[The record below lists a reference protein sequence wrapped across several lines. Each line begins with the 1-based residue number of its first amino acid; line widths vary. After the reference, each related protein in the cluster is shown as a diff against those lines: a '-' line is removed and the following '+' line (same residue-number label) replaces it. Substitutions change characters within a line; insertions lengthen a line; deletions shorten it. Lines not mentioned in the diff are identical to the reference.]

1 MGQKPSLHA
10 ASERTTKKARWLK
23 EADVKIGDPSEGDE
37 DDESDWSDWNA
48 KAGIGAK
55 RTSTPNRDIGLSTYE
70 TTSGAEEED
79 DSDPE
84 DRMSRAGNNE
94 SPLQVG
100 SQELRYINSPTDGP
114 TKAEEEDAEEEGES
128 EVPYSPS
135 SRNSDGVVE
144 MAMSGDEAESNEGL
158 ARRSPASEVL
168 RPEETSGQNTPDFQ
182 NTTQHDE
189 DLAPVRITTSDQDTS
204 SPNSIFDTV
213 QDSTLMDNTPIEK
226 ATLKRKRRS
235 AGGKVSGGQG
245 LPPHKRRKHSIFSP
259 PTSVPPEDEEV
270 PRDPSPGLRAIQGR
284 FKINPPAIKPKTIL
298 DQVGQDQESVAT
310 WVKPLSLNSS
320 LKHPLFN
327 PSPSKCSLQS
337 RPVDLV
343 SQSAKPSAAAGS
355 GTRHRS
361 TRKSEQSKDNVASLV
376 RDSSNNE
383 VSTMRKKS
391 RTVFSSPK
399 GKSKAKPGVEYSSPP
414 KAKDRNTKVNS
425 NRERKRKRRP
435 SLSEASAIG
444 DVQSELE
451 AGQRSMDEP
460 ESASDVNDSDA
471 ESEKSAEDSTS
482 SNELTCKTCNQ
493 KFRREKH
500 LRRHKKNNNAHTKTY
515 ECGKCGEE
523 FDDKT
528 SLLRHQSQEQ
538 HPRETFHVQRTGP
551 FSESEIRKLE
561 QFMVDYCD
569 EHGIDETVFRQM
581 MTDSCRR
588 RRNATWSWPGVTRFE
603 FLNEYYDVLPNR
615 AHKSM
620 QRYKERNFQN
630 LDHKREWTEEDDK
643 LLIDLVNELGPK
655 WIEIGLRLNRTQDSV
670 TQRYKKKLKDRDAV
684 RYGTWSSHENETL
697 AKAIEGIKDELGL
710 AKIPDTDDKISWA
723 EVSKRIG
730 GIRTAHQCS
739 THWHRVQRFKH
750 KSSPRGIKGG
760 RKVKSKEFVS
770 SDDGEDPGGLE
781 VDQRRERFV
790 GVAIPKKSSE
800 KSYQA
805 KSKYFPQS
813 DGPALETS
821 ENPEDAQHHPD
832 AAAWARPSPLLGS
845 SDPDERDPTSPPIDS
860 HNRNSTGYTKH
871 DANPNESVLRTA
883 DEWERIL
890 KAEKQSLPPIAA
902 AGAQDGVPNSEGIQ
916 LSQENAV
923 RDASPG
929 ASSARRKGPKANSKV
944 SRNPLNKTRREVI
957 TLSQAFEQTQ
967 APTSALRQL
976 TPNGLDISG
985 SNSSRPSPDVEL
997 KLRPNLSQALGIS
1010 QQQSVRRTLFT
1021 DINLNKVDHDI
1032 ARHELG
1038 DSSGETDEETSVED
1052 AEGPG
1057 GNTRWAGD
1065 EHAAALKDSE
1075 PEHSDR
1081 QEEQISARSMFG
1093 RATIYGENGAAVN
1106 QSTESES
1113 DDTSDEDNGSEEE
1126 SYSGEEASKSE
1137 YESAVTEGSDE
1148 EDGNEDSNDSM
1159 VKETR
1164 NDWLANI
1171 KESAKLSQQQ
1181 ASTTSHKIT
1190 GENDDETSSDSS
1202 SSDSSSSSE

>member
-70 TTSGAEEED
+70 TTSGAEGEN

-94 SPLQVG
+94 PPLQVG
-100 SQELRYINSPTDGP
+100 SQELRYISSPTDGP
-114 TKAEEEDAEEEGES
+114 TKAEEEDAEEEGE
-128 EVPYSPS
+128 PYSPA

-144 MAMSGDEAESNEGL
+144 MAMSDDGAEPNEGL
-158 ARRSPASEVL
+158 ARRSPTSEVL
-168 RPEETSGQNTPDFQ
+168 RPEETSEQNTPDFQ

-245 LPPHKRRKHSIFSP
+245 PPPHKRRKHSTFSP
-259 PTSVPPEDEEV
+259 PTSVPPEEEEV
-270 PRDPSPGLRAIQGR
+270 PRDPSPGLIAIQGR
-284 FKINPPAIKPKTIL
+284 FKINRPAIKPKTIL

-327 PSPSKCSLQS
+327 PSPLKRPLQS

-343 SQSAKPSAAAGS
+343 FQSVKPSAAAGS
-355 GTRHRS
+355 GTRHPS
-361 TRKSEQSKDNVASLV
+361 TRESGQGKDNVASLV

-383 VSTMRKKS
+383 VSTMRK
-391 RTVFSSPK
+391 TVFSSPK

-414 KAKDRNTKVNS
+414 KAKDGNTGLSS
-425 NRERKRKRRP
+425 NRKRKRKRRP
-435 SLSEASAIG
+435 SLPETSGID

-460 ESASDVNDSDA
+460 ESASDVNNSDA

-482 SNELTCKTCNQ
+482 PNELTCKTCNQ
-493 KFRREKH
+493 IFRREKH
-500 LRRHKKNNNAHTKTY
+500 LRRHKKNNSTHTKTY

-523 FDDKT
+523 YDDKT
-528 SLLRHQSQEQ
+528 SLLRHQSREQ
-538 HPRETFHVQRTGP
+538 HPRETFHVRRTGP

-569 EHGIDETVFRQM
+569 EHGIDEAIFRQM

-588 RRNATWSWPGVTRFE
+588 GRNATWSWPGVTKFE

-630 LDHKREWTEEDDK
+630 LDHKREWTGEDDK

-697 AKAIEGIKDELGL
+697 AKAIEEIKDELGL

-730 GIRTAHQCS
+730 GVRTAHQCS
-739 THWHRVQRFKH
+739 THWYRVQRFN
-750 KSSPRGIKGG
+750 KSSSRGIKGG
-760 RKVKSKEFVS
+760 RKAKSKEFVS
-770 SDDGEDPGGLE
+770 SDDGEDLGGLE
-781 VDQRRERFV
+781 VDQPRERFA
-790 GVAIPKKSSE
+790 GVTIPKKSSK

-813 DGPALETS
+813 DSPALETS

-832 AAAWARPSPLLGS
+832 AAAWTRSSPLLGS

-860 HNRNSTGYTKH
+860 HNRNSTGRTKH
-871 DANPNESVLRTA
+871 DVNPNESVLRTA

-890 KAEKQSLPPIAA
+890 KAEKQSLPPIAVA
-902 AGAQDGVPNSEGIQ
+902 DAQDGIPNSEGIQ
-916 LSQENAV
+916 LSHENAA

-957 TLSQAFEQTQ
+957 TLSQAFEKTQ
-967 APTSALRQL
+967 APTSALHPL

-985 SNSSRPSPDVEL
+985 SNSSRPSPDIEL
-997 KLRPNLSQALGIS
+997 KLQPNLSQALGTS

-1021 DINLNKVDHDI
+1021 DINLNEVDHDI
-1032 ARHELG
+1032 GKCELG

-1057 GNTRWAGD
+1057 GNTRRAGGK
-1065 EHAAALKDSE
+1065 HVAALKDSE

-1081 QEEQISARSMFG
+1081 QEKQISTRSMFR
-1093 RATIYGENGAAVN
+1093 RAAIYDENGAAVN
-1106 QSTESES
+1106 QSTETSES
-1113 DDTSDEDNGSEEE
+1113 SDTSDEDDGSEEE

-1137 YESAVTEGSDE
+1137 YESAVTEGGGE
-1148 EDGNEDSNDSM
+1148 EDENEDSNDSM

-1190 GENDDETSSDSS
+1190 GENNDETSSDSS

>member
-10 ASERTTKKARWLK
+10 ASERTTKKAACLK
-23 EADVKIGDPSEGDE
+23 EADAKTGDPSDGDE

-48 KAGIGAK
+48 KASVGAK

-84 DRMSRAGNNE
+84 DRMLRAGNNE
-94 SPLQVG
+94 PPLQVG
-100 SQELRYINSPTDGP
+100 SQELRHINSPTDGP
-114 TKAEEEDAEEEGES
+114 TKAEEEDAEEEGER
-128 EVPYSPS
+128 EVPYSPAF
-135 SRNSDGVVE
+135 RNSDGVVE
-144 MAMSGDEAESNEGL
+144 MAMSDDEAESNEGF

-168 RPEETSGQNTPDFQ
+168 RPEETSEQNTPDFQ

-189 DLAPVRITTSDQDTS
+189 DLAPIRITTSDQDTS
-204 SPNSIFDTV
+204 SPNSIFDTA
-213 QDSTLMDNTPIEK
+213 QDLTLMDNTPTEK

-235 AGGKVSGGQG
+235 AGGKVSDEQG
-245 LPPHKRRKHSIFSP
+245 PPPHKRRKHSIFSP

-270 PRDPSPGLRAIQGR
+270 PRDPSPGLIAIQGR
-284 FKINPPAIKPKTIL
+284 FKINRPAVKPKTVL
-298 DQVGQDQESVAT
+298 DRVGQDQESVTT

-327 PSPSKCSLQS
+327 PSPLKRPLQS

-361 TRKSEQSKDNVASLV
+361 TRKSGQNKENVDSLV
-376 RDSSNNE
+376 RDSSDNE

-414 KAKDRNTKVNS
+414 KAKDGNTRLGSNTK
-425 NRERKRKRRP
+425 RKRKRRP
-435 SLSEASAIG
+435 SLSETSAID

-460 ESASDVNDSDA
+460 ESASDVNNSDA
-471 ESEKSAEDSTS
+471 ESENSTEDSAS
-482 SNELTCKTCNQ
+482 PNELTCKTCNE

-500 LRRHKKNNNAHTKTY
+500 LRRHMKNNNARTETY

-588 RRNATWSWPGVTRFE
+588 GRNATWSWAGVTRFE
-603 FLNEYYDVLPNR
+603 FLSEYYDVLPNR

-630 LDHKREWTEEDDK
+630 LDHKREWTVEDDK

-684 RYGTWSSHENETL
+684 RYGTWSSDENETL
-697 AKAIEGIKDELGL
+697 AKVIEEIKDELGL

-723 EVSKRIG
+723 EVSKRMG
-730 GIRTAHQCS
+730 GTRTAHQCS

-750 KSSPRGIKGG
+750 KSGPRGIKGG
-760 RKVKSKEFVS
+760 RKAKSKEFVS
-770 SDDGEDPGGLE
+770 SDGEDSGELE
-781 VDQRRERFV
+781 VDQRRERFA

-800 KSYQA
+800 KSYQT

-813 DGPALETS
+813 NGPALETS
-821 ENPEDAQHHPD
+821 ENLEDAQHHPD
-832 AAAWARPSPLLGS
+832 AAAWARSSPLLGS
-845 SDPDERDPTSPPIDS
+845 SDPDERDLTSSPIDS
-860 HNRNSTGYTKH
+860 HNHNSAGRAKH
-871 DANPNESVLRTA
+871 DINPNESVLRTA

-902 AGAQDGVPNSEGIQ
+902 VDAQDGIPNNEGIQ
-916 LSQENAV
+916 LSQENAA

-929 ASSARRKGPKANSKV
+929 VSSARRKGLKANSKV
-944 SRNPLNKTRREVI
+944 TRNPLNKTRGKVT

-985 SNSSRPSPDVEL
+985 SNSSRPSPDIEL
-997 KLRPNLSQALGIS
+997 KLRPDSSQALGTS

-1021 DINLNKVDHDI
+1021 DINLNEVDHDI
-1032 ARHELG
+1032 GRHELG
-1038 DSSGETDEETSVED
+1038 DSSGETDEETSMED
-1052 AEGPG
+1052 AEGSG
-1057 GNTRWAGD
+1057 DNTRWASGK
-1065 EHAAALKDSE
+1065 HAAALKDSE
-1075 PEHSDR
+1075 PEHSD
-1081 QEEQISARSMFG
+1081 QEEQISARSMLR
-1093 RATIYGENGAAVN
+1093 RAAIYGENGTAVN
-1106 QSTESES
+1106 RSTETSES
-1113 DDTSDEDNGSEEE
+1113 DDTSDEDNESEEE

-1137 YESAVTEGSDE
+1137 YESAMTEGGDE
-1148 EDGNEDSNDSM
+1148 EDENEESNDSM

-1171 KESAKLSQQQ
+1171 KESAKLSQRQ

-1190 GENDDETSSDSS
+1190 GENNDETSSDSS
-1202 SSDSSSSSE
+1202 SSGSSSSSE